1 MSGLSLF
8 SKGSGRQKV
17 EKWRKIRS
25 RRVATFLSRPACSPR
40 SQVSD
45 DKEKNWLLADRDTRG
60 KFEGSSIEGGS
71 VIAARP
77 SYPPREEI
85 SRELSKHW
93 CKWSSFNPS
102 SEPIINI
109 YPRYRKIKFILKRTI
124 KNKEKDRCETE
135 KYVIPFLHPLLSDNS
150 NNIVIMIFHP
160 KGTHY
165 RFDQISR
172 RIPSSN
178 HVSRNTRHYA
188 RSPLVF
194 QYTPEYAKRACTLAS
209 VKLHGASNPQGAH
222 EPVQCG
228 EGSPRKPLLWNF
240 ERVAVPA
247 QLA

>member
-1 MSGLSLF
+1 MAFPFFRKGQGGKKSRSGARFDRGEWQLF
-8 SKGSGRQKV
+8 YHDRPAPRGAKFPTIKKKTGCWPIATRV
-17 EKWRKIRS
+17 ENSRVPRS
-25 RRVATFLSRPACSPR
+25 REGA
-40 SQVSD
+40 
-45 DKEKNWLLADRDTRG
+45 LLPPDRRILPGRKYLENCRNTG
-60 KFEGSSIEGGS
+60 ASGALLI
-71 VIAARP
+71 P
-77 SYPPREEI
+77 
-85 SRELSKHW
+85 
-93 CKWSSFNPS
+93 
-102 SEPIINI
+102 EPITNI

-150 NNIVIMIFHP
+150 NNIVTMIFHP

>member
-85 SRELSKHW
+85 YVENCRNTGASGALLI
-93 CKWSSFNPS
+93 P
-102 SEPIINI
+102 EPITNI

-150 NNIVIMIFHP
+150 NNIVMIFHL